1 MRIAIASGKGGTG
14 KTTVAVNLAC
24 ILANS
29 GQTVQ
34 YLDCDVEEPNGHIF
48 LKPEITATESVG
60 IAVPVVDE
68 TKCNGCRKCAEVCQ
82 YHAIAVLKKA
92 LVFPE
97 LCHGCGGCTL
107 ACPEGAIREQDR
119 SIGVV
124 ETGRAL
130 RQSSGQAGHVEFVQ
144 GRLNVGEP
152 MSPPL
157 IRAVKK
163 RAITDGVA
171 IMDAPPGTSCP
182 VVATVRDADY
192 VVLVTEPT
200 PFGLNDLRL
209 AVEMIR
215 QLGVRHGVVINRA
228 DTGDQR
234 VREYCLKEGIPLLSE
249 LPDDRRVAEAYSRG
263 HMAVRVLPEWR
274 TLFSDLWTRIE
285 ANVCR
290 DSQGL
295 GNIKENHE

>member
-1 MRIAIASGKGGTG
+1 MNEHDMRIAIASGKGGTG

-24 ILANS
+24 VLADN

-48 LKPEITATESVG
+48 LKPEIATSEPVG
-60 IAVPVVDE
+60 IPVPVVDE
-68 TKCNGCRKCAEVCQ
+68 EKCTGCRKCAEVCQ
-82 YHAIAVLKKA
+82 YHAIAVLKKP
-92 LVFPE
+92 LVFAE
-97 LCHGCGGCTL
+97 LCHGCGGCAL
-107 ACPEGAIREQDR
+107 VCPERAIREQDR
-119 SIGVV
+119 TIGVV
-124 ETGRAL
+124 ETGRA
-130 RQSSGQAGHVEFVQ
+130 GNVAFVQ

-152 MSPPL
+152 MAPPL

-163 RAITDGVA
+163 KAIADGVA

-192 VVLVTEPT
+192 VLLVTEPT

-215 QLGVRHGVVINRA
+215 QLGVPHGVVINRA
-228 DTGDQR
+228 DSGDRR
-234 VREYCLKEGIPLLSE
+234 VSDFCAAESIPILLE
-249 LPDDRRVAEAYSRG
+249 IPDDRRVAEAYSRG

-274 TLFSDLWTRIE
+274 TMLAELWYRIKKT
-285 ANVCR
+285 
-290 DSQGL
+290 Q
-295 GNIKENHE
+295 